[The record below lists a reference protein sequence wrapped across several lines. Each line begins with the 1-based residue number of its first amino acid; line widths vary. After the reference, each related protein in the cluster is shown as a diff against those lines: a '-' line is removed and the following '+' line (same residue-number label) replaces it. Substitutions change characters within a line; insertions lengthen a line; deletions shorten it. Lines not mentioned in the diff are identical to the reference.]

1 MNYCRSSI
9 LQSNERREAEYAL
22 ERQVAIVTGAAS
34 GLGAAT
40 AKMFADG
47 GVKVITA
54 DRATEKCAIVADE
67 IVADGGEALFLKL

>member
-1 MNYCRSSI
+1 
-9 LQSNERREAEYAL
+9 
-22 ERQVAIVTGAAS
+22 
-34 GLGAAT
+34 
-40 AKMFADG
+40 MFADG